1 MHSKKR
7 GAFFLYSMHGT
18 EIIKYLEEW
27 APPGAAWKDD
37 NVGLQVGTGDV
48 KIKNI
53 LLALELNQKVLSQAI
68 KKNCNFIFTHHPFIF
83 TPLQKLDF
91 KNDPKAAIIRGLIK
105 NDITLYSAHTNLD
118 FTKGG
123 VSFELAKKLKLK
135 NIEFLVNQDSNQYKL
150 VVFVPIDDVSIVSEA
165 IFNAGG
171 GIIGEY
177 QKCSSQLIG
186 EGTFEGSE
194 KSNPHVGK
202 KNKFETVIEVRLEV
216 LVHSWKLNS
225 VIKAMKDVHPYE
237 KPAYDIYMLKNKNSN
252 YGYGAVGILEKA
264 MKVDEFLSH
273 IKVNLGAD
281 AIRFTHGTGKRIKRI
296 AVCGGSCSD
305 LINSA
310 ISSNVDAFITADIKY
325 HTFQDSE
332 NKILL
337 IDAGHYETEVPILDS
352 IKTKLTGLVKNG
364 NVKVF
369 KYNGSTNP
377 IKFYNN

>member
-1 MHSKKR
+1 
-7 GAFFLYSMHGT
+7 MHGT
-18 EIIKYLEEW
+18 EIIKYFEEW
-27 APPGAAWKDD
+27 APPGTAWKDD
-37 NVGLQVGTGDV
+37 NVGIQVGTKDV

-53 LLALELNQKVLSQAI
+53 LLALELNHKVLSQAI

-83 TPLQKLDF
+83 SPLKKLDF
-91 KNDPKAAIIRGLIK
+91 TNNPKAAIIRELIK

-118 FTKGG
+118 FTKDG

-150 VVFVPIDDVSIVSEA
+150 VVFVPLDDVSEISDA

-177 QKCSSQLIG
+177 QKCSSQIIG

-194 KSNPHVGK
+194 NSNPHAGK
-202 KNKFETVIEVRLEV
+202 KNTFETVIEVRLEI
-216 LVHSWKLNS
+216 LVDSWKLDS

-237 KPAYDIYMLKNKNSN
+237 EPAYDIYRLKNENIN
-252 YGYGAVGILEKA
+252 YGYGAIGDLENS

-273 IKVNLGAD
+273 IKVNLGAS
-281 AIRFTHGTGKRIKRI
+281 ALRYAKGSGKKIRKI

-305 LINSA
+305 LMNSA
-310 ISSNVDAFITADIKY
+310 ISSKADAFITADIKY
-325 HTFQDSE
+325 HTFQDAE
-332 NKILL
+332 DKILL
-337 IDAGHYETEVPILDS
+337 VDAGHYETEILILDS
-352 IKTKLTGLVKNG
+352 VKARLTSLVKNR
-364 NVKVF
+364 NIKIF